1 MAPSNSDSGGDNGSR
16 RKPVFTR
23 RMFTGSATVEAAVWP
38 TTVGSGDS
46 ERETF
51 NVTVQRSY
59 KDPDTNDYKR
69 TQSFWPQELPALALC
84 VQDCA
89 LWIAEQDR
97 KRQAG
102 GPARSK

>member
-1 MAPSNSDSGGDNGSR
+1 MATSQSNSGGNDSGR
-16 RKPVFTR
+16 RKPVYTR
-23 RMFTGSATVEAAVWP
+23 RLFTGSATTVEAAVWP
-38 TTVGSGDS
+38 TTVGSGDG

-69 TQSFWPQELPALALC
+69 NQSFWPQELPALALC

-89 LWIAEQDR
+89 LWIAEQSQ
-97 KRQAG
+97 KR
-102 GPARSK
+102 